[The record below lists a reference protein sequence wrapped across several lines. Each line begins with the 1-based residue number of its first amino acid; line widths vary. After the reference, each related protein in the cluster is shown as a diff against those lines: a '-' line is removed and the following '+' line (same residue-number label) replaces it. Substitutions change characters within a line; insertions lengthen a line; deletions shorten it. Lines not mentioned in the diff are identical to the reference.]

1 MNAVRELSLKWSATV
16 VKLIEDK
23 AHGSA
28 VVRMLSL
35 EIQGILP
42 ANQESG
48 KVAGASG
55 SVRFAMPSA
64 GISCLC
70 RTENRR

>member
-48 KVAGASG
+48 KVAGASPQG
-55 SVRFAMPSA
+55 SVRLIEA
-64 GISCLC
+64 GNLYLP
-70 RTENRR
+70 NP